1 MARDAGGGAR
11 WLAIKGTLA
20 ALVASPPM
28 TAVHRNLPRARGKLV
43 ALDVAFSLAGA
54 IARLSLP
61 RRLYHL
67 RDHMVRA
74 ADNAALR
81 LSEAGKRTLGTRR
94 QHLEAAYAE
103 RQEVQSALALIAAR
117 GVEIPD
123 GVCESADRLGGL
135 VYGLLRSEGHG

>member
-1 MARDAGGGAR
+1 MPAGGSTR
-11 WLAIKGTLA
+11 IRPLSFSYPK
-20 ALVASPPM
+20 PM
-28 TAVHRNLPRARGKLV
+28 LPVCNKPIIAHQ
-43 ALDVAFSLAGA
+43 AVAFSLAGA